1 MWGASSSATVTL
13 KEQLTLLPV
22 ESAAVQWTVVM
33 PTGNNEPLAGLQL
46 MLEPEQLSLA
56 LAA

>member
-1 MWGASSSATVTL
+1 V

-22 ESAAVQWTVVM
+22 ESVAVQWTVVM
-33 PTGNNEPLAGLQL
+33 PTGNSEPLAGLQP